1 MVSRRT
7 LAGFAAALAAIGAAA
22 IGGACGPSADNVPV
36 LRPDGGCLPGYG
48 CTDGG
53 LTLDSGP
60 ITIPPEPLEDWDA
73 SADGPLSGIFAVEAT
88 VTAQAGVTVTSK
100 QLYRLRIAQSGT
112 HIHQKTTLCDLSLP
126 STNIAT
132 LAIPP
137 ALRDIIQSRSV
148 ENDGDFLSNASVIG
162 AQYLPPQFVE
172 VLGANLAN
180 PATDPLPTMDAGAWT
195 DDDGDGFPGVTLV
208 AQVVTCSSLQN
219 LYVALR
225 ATGVLAGTVETPDL
239 IKGFAQIH
247 LNESVLGYSDPCLA
261 AAAQI
266 SIVVEPDSPFR
277 AQRVGAAEDVD
288 HNGNVSCP
296 EIQITAPSIF
306 ADWSK

>member
-1 MVSRRT
+1 VRRA
-7 LAGFAAALAAIGAAA
+7 LAVLGLAIAAAAAVVAV
-22 IGGACGPSADNVPV
+22 ACGPSASNVPV
-36 LRPDGGCLPGYG
+36 LRESGAGCLPGYG

-73 SADGPLSGIFAVEAT
+73 AADGSLSGIFAVEAT

-137 ALRDIIQSRSV
+137 ALQTLIQSRAV
-148 ENDGDFLSNASVIG
+148 ENDGDYLSSASVLE

-172 VLGANLAN
+172 VLGASLAN
-180 PATDPLPTMDAGAWT
+180 PATDPLPSIDAGAGAT
-195 DDDGDGFPGVTLV
+195 DDDNDGNPGVTLV
-208 AQVVTCSSLQN
+208 AQVVTCTSLQE

-225 ATGVLAGTVETPDL
+225 ATGVLSGTVETPDL
-239 IKGFAQIH
+239 IKGYAQIH

-261 AAAQI
+261 AAAAI

-277 AQRVGAAEDVD
+277 AQRVGTAEDVD

-296 EIQITAPSIF
+296 EIVINAPNIF
-306 ADWSK
+306 SDWSQ

>member
-1 MVSRRT
+1 MRRA
-7 LAGFAAALAAIGAAA
+7 LAVLGLAIAAAAAVVAV
-22 IGGACGPSADNVPV
+22 ACGPSASNVPV
-36 LRPDGGCLPGYG
+36 LRESGAGCLPGYG

-73 SADGPLSGIFAVEAT
+73 AADGSLSGIFAVEAT

-137 ALRDIIQSRSV
+137 ALQTLIQSRAV
-148 ENDGDFLSNASVIG
+148 ENDGDYLSSASVLE

-172 VLGANLAN
+172 VLGASLAN
-180 PATDPLPTMDAGAWT
+180 PATDPLPSIDAGAGAT
-195 DDDGDGFPGVTLV
+195 DDDNDGNPGVTLV
-208 AQVVTCSSLQN
+208 AQVVTCTSLQE

-225 ATGVLAGTVETPDL
+225 ATGVLSGTVETPDL
-239 IKGFAQIH
+239 IKGYAQIH

-261 AAAQI
+261 AAAAI

-277 AQRVGAAEDVD
+277 AQRVGTAEDVD

-296 EIQITAPSIF
+296 EIVINAPNIF
-306 ADWSK
+306 SDWSQ